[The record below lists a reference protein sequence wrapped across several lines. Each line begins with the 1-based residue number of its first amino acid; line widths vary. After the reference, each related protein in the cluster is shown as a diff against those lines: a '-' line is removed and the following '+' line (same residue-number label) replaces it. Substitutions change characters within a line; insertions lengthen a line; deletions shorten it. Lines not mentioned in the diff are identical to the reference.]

1 MDAQLVA
8 QVAALRKAGR
18 YAEAAALHEAAG
30 DPRGASQLYADV
42 WEWERAI
49 ALAEEAG
56 ALALAYGHALAADD
70 REALGR
76 LLAALPDHP
85 GEAQEA
91 AELAEAKG
99 RIVDAA
105 RLREAAGEVLEAAEA
120 FSRAGELFEAARCF
134 ESAGEYR
141 RAGMLYERR
150 LKEDATDGE
159 AALRLGRILAH
170 FGRWDHAARALQTA
184 EEDPERRDAALG
196 LQVACFAAL
205 QMHDAAGACL
215 ARLRR
220 NRPELPASVPAFLE
234 ATFGD
239 EAGLAGLA
247 RGEEATQLL
256 AGRYRVLHSLGAGG
270 TGRVLLAHDGFY
282 ERKVAVKVLNVGT
295 GSQGRD
301 AYLRFAKE
309 ARVAAGL
316 EHPNVVRVFEFTPDG
331 PFRVMEHLAGGT
343 LEARRHAAAETA
355 EGTAAD
361 DPPATGT
368 RLPYAVVHH
377 VGTSILRGLEA
388 VHRRGVVH
396 RDLKPANVFFSAG
409 GDVKLGDFGVA
420 HLQDLGATLTGA
432 LMGTLAY
439 MAPEQITG
447 SERPTA
453 ATDLYAF
460 GVILFRLVA
469 GELPFPGPDFVAQH
483 LESPVPVP
491 SERGADA
498 RFDALLRTLLAKE
511 QSARPE
517 SAEAVRASFE
527 ALDWRDPAADALQTL
542 VAMERRPA
550 SLPAPAPEARAEVK
564 DADRYTVIEEREGG
578 GVLALDGAL
587 GRNVRIVPCD
597 GAQAAWFKAWA
608 AADHPFLQ
616 AVLDVD
622 DEHGRAI
629 LEEPLGERLGQ
640 LTLEPARRA
649 QVREQLREA
658 LAHVHA
664 AGLVHGHVGPGRV
677 RISRG
682 RAVLMLPLR
691 GRVPDDATPARDRA
705 ALETLVAQAKRDA
718 TAQREAPPK

>member
-1 MDAQLVA
+1 MDDALEARVS
-8 QVAALRKAGR
+8 ALRKAGR
-18 YAEAAALHEAAG
+18 YAEAATLREGAG
-30 DPRGASQLYADV
+30 DLRGASQLYADV
-42 WEWERAI
+42 WEWEKAI
-49 ALAEEAG
+49 ALAEDAG
-56 ALALAYGHALAADD
+56 ALAMAYGHALAADD

-76 LLAALPDHP
+76 LLAMLPDHP
-85 GEAQEA
+85 EEAQLA
-91 AELAEAKG
+91 AELADAKG
-99 RIVDAA
+99 RVIDAA

-120 FSRAGELFEAARCF
+120 FTRAGELFEAARCY

-150 LKEDATDGE
+150 LKEDGTDGE

-170 FGRWDHAARALQTA
+170 FGRWDHAARALQRA
-184 EEDPERRDAALG
+184 EEDPERRDAALA
-196 LQVACFAAL
+196 LQVACFTAL

-220 NRPELPASVPAFLE
+220 EHGELPASVPAFLE

-247 RGEEATQLL
+247 RGDEATQLL

-316 EHPNVVRVFEFTPDG
+316 EHPNVVRVFEFNPDG
-331 PFRVMEHLAGGT
+331 PFLVMEHLAGGT
-343 LEARRHAAAETA
+343 LEDRLQAAAERDQEEGSGEGRTA
-355 EGTAAD
+355 
-361 DPPATGT
+361 
-368 RLPYAVVHH
+368 RLPYAVIRH
-377 VGTSILRGLEA
+377 VGASILRGLEA

-447 SERPTA
+447 STKPTA

-469 GELPFPGPDFVAQH
+469 GELPYRGPDFVAQH

-491 SERGADA
+491 SERGADR
-498 RFDALLRTLLAKE
+498 RFDALVQRLLAKE
-511 QSARPE
+511 QQARPE
-517 SAEAVRASFE
+517 RAETVRAAFE
-527 ALDWRDPAADALQTL
+527 ALDWRDPEADAVATL
-542 VAMERRPA
+542 AEMERRPGTV
-550 SLPAPAPEARAEVK
+550 SLPALAPEARAEVK

-597 GAQAAWFKAWA
+597 EALASWFKAWA
-608 AADHPFLQ
+608 TADHPFLQ

-622 DEHGRAI
+622 AEHGRAI

-640 LTLEPARRA
+640 LALEPARRA
-649 QVREQLREA
+649 QVRAQLHEA
-658 LAHVHA
+658 LGHLHG
-664 AGLVHGHVGPGRV
+664 AGLVHGHVSPGRV

-682 RAVLMLPLR
+682 RAVLMLPPR
-691 GRVPDDATPARDRA
+691 PGSGAQATPAADLA
-705 ALETLVAQAKRDA
+705 ALDALVPRP
-718 TAQREAPPK
+718 TQREAPPR